1 MNILVLA
8 GGADQAALIARLK
21 RRGHAVAL
29 VDYLEN
35 PPAKVFADKHIAA
48 STLDVEAVCAIAERE
63 KAGLV
68 LTACTD
74 QALLTQ
80 ALVSERLGLPC
91 YISAETALNVTNKLY
106 MKNVFAQ
113 INVPTARYLTT
124 KSVDCAA
131 PGLSFPVV
139 VKPVDCNSSKG
150 VMKARDGD
158 EVRGA
163 LREALSLSRTREAI
177 IEEYIE
183 GTEISADFYV
193 ARGRAVLLSAT
204 SSMKMKHKS
213 YFTITGSYYPAV
225 SAREEEA
232 IARIGQNI
240 ARGFRLTDSPM
251 LVQLIKN
258 QRGMFVL
265 EFSARMGGGSK
276 YRLIEELSGVDIMDV
291 YIDLALG
298 EKPEAVPE
306 KKTKHALMRY
316 IYCVPGVIDSFVG
329 FEELK
334 RTNIIRDYF
343 LYKTK
348 GMEIAAAKT
357 SGDRAA
363 GFLIAANTRENLL
376 AKLSVACNGIKVCDA
391 RGNNLI
397 LQLPSPP
404 LCHSG

>member
-1 MNILVLA
+1 
-8 GGADQAALIARLK
+8 
-21 RRGHAVAL
+21 
-29 VDYLEN
+29 
-35 PPAKVFADKHIAA
+35 
-48 STLDVEAVCAIAERE
+48 VEAVCAIAERE

-113 INVPTARYLTT
+113 INVPTARYLIT
-124 KSVDCAA
+124 KSVDCVAT
-131 PGLSFPVV
+131 GLSFPVV

-150 VMKARDGD
+150 VMKA
-158 EVRGA
+158 RGA

-204 SSMKMKHKS
+204 SSIKMKHKS
-213 YFTITGSYYPAV
+213 YFTITGGYYPAV

-240 ARGFRLTDSPM
+240 ARGFRLTDSPL

-298 EKPEAVPE
+298 KKPEAVPE

-329 FEELK
+329 L
-334 RTNIIRDYF
+334 RN
-343 LYKTK
+343 
-348 GMEIAAAKT
+348 
-357 SGDRAA
+357 
-363 GFLIAANTRENLL
+363 
-376 AKLSVACNGIKVCDA
+376 
-391 RGNNLI
+391 
-397 LQLPSPP
+397 
-404 LCHSG
+404 